1 MWFKIKLIL
10 GDIWDFIQPFVIQ
23 LLTTAGRLTA
33 TIATQVVLQAA
44 IDAKAGTITKDG
56 IRDYARDLAIEK
68 LKAEGI
74 QVGVDIATSFLNTC
88 LETALQKLKADGQVE

>member
-1 MWFKIKLIL
+1 MWNKLKLFL
-10 GDIWDFIQPFVIQ
+10 GDVWDFIQPFVIQ

-44 IDAKAGTITKDG
+44 LDAKAGTISKDG

-68 LKAEGI
+68 LKTEGI

-88 LETALQKLKADGQVE
+88 IETALQKLKAEGKVE